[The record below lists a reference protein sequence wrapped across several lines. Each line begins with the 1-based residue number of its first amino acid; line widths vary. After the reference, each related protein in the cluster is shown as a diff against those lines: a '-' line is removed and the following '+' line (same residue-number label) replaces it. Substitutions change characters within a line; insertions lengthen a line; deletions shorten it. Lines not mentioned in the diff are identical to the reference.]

1 MIIFI
6 YNDWCSY
13 CIQAKYLYKKV
24 SNQKK
29 GNKSFKFCQINI
41 EKFTNIKYSLFSNFF
56 INIKYIPSIFIILT
70 SLNNIFEDI
79 IIYKG
84 NYIYSELLAF
94 IEKYEINN
102 EL

>member
-1 MIIFI
+1 M
-6 YNDWCSY
+6 
-13 CIQAKYLYKKV
+13 YKKL

-41 EKFTNIKYSLFSNFF
+41 EKFTNIKNAFFSDFF
-56 INIKYIPSIFIILT
+56 TNIKYLPLIFILPT
-70 SLNNIFEDI
+70 SIYNIFEDI

-84 NYIYSELLAF
+84 NYIYSELLTF
-94 IEKYEINN
+94 IEKYEIND